1 MQKKTRELSD
11 AKRWMDKEDKAKVER
26 GIDVPETE
34 GEKQARLSQLEQTS
48 GSN

>member
-1 MQKKTRELSD
+1 MPNAEWTRKIKPKLG
-11 AKRWMDKEDKAKVER
+11 ER